1 MNKDDRSPETG
12 PPMNNV
18 DQQVF
23 YQILENT
30 ARTAEEVTHL
40 RGDLR
45 SLSEA
50 NGRIEDRVA
59 QNEGKI
65 QKHDLA
71 LRMVQFLVG
80 ALALGFG
87 GYIWTII

>member
-1 MNKDDRSPETG
+1 MNKDGGDDQDRSPMG
-12 PPMNNV
+12 DV

-23 YQILENT
+23 YKILENT

-40 RGDLR
+40 RQDLR
-45 SLSEA
+45 VLNKESGKIEARVSE
-50 NGRIEDRVA
+50 NEA
-59 QNEGKI
+59 QI

-71 LRMVQFLVG
+71 LRLVQFVVG

-87 GYIWTII
+87 GYVWTIL